1 MGCRRSRTTSRRK
14 FLTLVLDMLETWF
27 WCQTP
32 CFWVWGIIW
41 DHLQKPQIDLNVTN
55 GLQQVKD
62 HLVEKAVV
70 SGRAGVETEL
80 VKKKF
85 GFGKGWG

>member
-1 MGCRRSRTTSRRK
+1 M
-14 FLTLVLDMLETWF
+14 VLDMLETWF

-32 CFWVWGIIW
+32 CFWIWGIIW

-80 VKKKF
+80 VEKAVVS
-85 GFGKGWG
+85 GRTGVETELV